1 MDKKK
6 SLGEVIRFGIVG
18 AFATLFHYLI
28 YWVLQHWID
37 MNLAFTIGYVMSF
50 VCNFFLT
57 SYFTFRS
64 KATVGKGIG
73 FGLAHLTNYLLQMA
87 LLNVFVYL
95 GVKQSLAPIPVYM
108 IAIPVNF
115 LLVRFVF
122 KHRSK

>member
-37 MNLAFTIGYVMSF
+37 MNLAFTIGYVISF

-73 FGLAHLTNYLLQMA
+73 
-87 LLNVFVYL
+87 
-95 GVKQSLAPIPVYM
+95 S
-108 IAIPVNF
+108 
-115 LLVRFVF
+115 RFI
-122 KHRSK
+122 

>member
-6 SLGEVIRFGIVG
+6 SLGEIIRFGMVG
-18 AFATLFHYLI
+18 VFATLFHYLI
-28 YWVLQHWID
+28 YWVLLHWID
-37 MNLAFTIGYVMSF
+37 RNVAYTIGYAVSF

-57 SYFTFRS
+57 SYFTFKS

-73 FGLAHLTNYLLQMA
+73 FGLAHLTNYLLQII
-87 LLNVFVYL
+87 LLNVFVHF
-95 GVKQSLAPIPVYM
+95 GVSAELAPIPVYM